1 VSTSRAW
8 HNLTVSRAAPWKK
21 LAAELAEQ
29 GVESVYLERI
39 RRRVDAEQEL
49 RQLEHELAG
58 EMARALGRSE
68 DVLNLALAELDLLE
82 ARFARLRQ
90 TATSAQLVTEAAE
103 AFNAQ
108 RELAE
113 KRLRDLVIHREAVG
127 FRRNQQLYELFPIP
141 PRKRVER

>member
-1 VSTSRAW
+1 
-8 HNLTVSRAAPWKK
+8 VSRALPWKK
-21 LAAELAEQ
+21 LAADLAEQ

-39 RRRVDAEQEL
+39 RRRVDPEQEL

-58 EMARALGRSE
+58 EMARALGRTE

-90 TATSAQLVTEAAE
+90 ANVGHELLAEAAA

-108 RELAE
+108 RALAE

-141 PRKRVER
+141 PRKRVEP